1 MAVAVEVPKLGNTV
15 EECLITKWHKKPGDQ
30 VAANEPVADL
40 ETDKSNFEV
49 AAPVAGTVLATFFEE
64 GALVPIF
71 ANLFV
76 IGEPGEDAEAFRP
89 GGSAPANASDG
100 GAPAAAESG
109 TTARTAAAQPSAEP
123 AVNDAPNSA
132 PWSPRAR
139 RFADEHRFHPTNVA
153 GSGPG
158 GRVLESDLRALYH
171 SSSKPSGAA
180 HQASDGKVASGIL
193 GSGVGGMVLLGD
205 LGQAEAPAATKISS
219 LREKIARRMRES
231 LSSTAQYT
239 LTTSADARQLLELR
253 ASIKASPDKP
263 NINVGDL
270 IAFCAV
276 QAVLDVPGVNAHF
289 ADGRLTAFKEVH
301 LGFACDTARGLI
313 VPVVHNAHA
322 MSVAQL
328 AARMKE
334 LAAQAMAGTISP
346 DDLRGGTF
354 TISNLGAFGIESF
367 TPLLNPP
374 QVAILG
380 VNAIQLKAVRMAGA
394 IAFVDSIGFS
404 LTLDHQIVDGAPG
417 ARFLVTLRDKI
428 EHAGTICTI

>member
-49 AAPVAGTVLATFFEE
+49 AAPVAGTVLATFFDE

-89 GGSAPANASDG
+89 GGRVPASPTDQ
-100 GAPAAAESG
+100 GAPAAAESP
-109 TTARTAAAQPSAEP
+109 TTTSSAQPSAEP
-123 AVNDAPNSA
+123 VENDAPNSA

-139 RFADEHRFHPTNVA
+139 RFADEHRFHPTNVT

-180 HQASDGKVASGIL
+180 HQASDGKVPSGIL

-205 LGQAEAPAATKISS
+205 LGQAESPTATKVSS
-219 LREKIARRMRES
+219 LRDKIARRMRES

-253 ASIKASPDKP
+253 AAVKASPGKP
-263 NINVGDL
+263 NVNVGDL
-270 IAFCAV
+270 VAYCAV

-289 ADGRLTAFKEVH
+289 ADGRLTAFKDVH
-301 LGFACDTARGLI
+301 LGFACDTPRGLI

-322 MSVAQL
+322 MSVAEL
-328 AARMKE
+328 AARMKA
-334 LAAQAMAGTISP
+334 LAAQAVAGTISP

>member
-15 EECLITKWHKKPGDQ
+15 EECLVTKWHKKPGDT

-89 GGSAPANASDG
+89 GGSAPAGG
-100 GAPAAAESG
+100 GAPSAQAADEAPK
-109 TTARTAAAQPSAEP
+109 AASAAPPSAEP
-123 AVNDAPNSA
+123 TDSDATHAA

-139 RFADEHRFHPTNVA
+139 RFADEHRFHPTNVV

-180 HQASDGKVASGIL
+180 HQASDGKVASGIV
-193 GSGVGGMVLLGD
+193 GSGIGGMVLVGD
-205 LGQAEAPAATKISS
+205 LGQAEAPTATKVSS

-231 LSSTAQYT
+231 LSTTAQYT
-239 LTTSADARQLLELR
+239 LTTSADARGLLELR
-253 ASIKASPDKP
+253 ATIKATPGKP
-263 NINVGDL
+263 NVNVGDL

-289 ADGRLTAFKEVH
+289 ADGRLTTFKEVH
-301 LGFACDTARGLI
+301 LGFACDTPRGLI

-322 MSVAQL
+322 MNVAQL
-328 AARMKE
+328 AARMKD
-334 LAAQAMAGTISP
+334 LAAQGVAGTISP

-380 VNAIQLKAVRMAGA
+380 INAIQLKAVRMAGA
-394 IAFVDSIGFS
+394 VAFVDSIGFS

-428 EHAGTICTI
+428 EHVGTICTI